1 MGKIEKGKQ
10 LTNIMPES
18 TESFR
23 VTEVSEVDKNGKYFF
38 RAKGEVSG
46 YETADFVEDENNV
59 TLEESEYRRQRS
71 GMPDAYMAKTGK
83 DFDWSVYG
91 DDAGV
96 QTTKDLLNRFIME
109 FRHQEIAGRGLYI
122 YSWTKGS
129 GKTLLACCIA
139 NEVIKRYDI
148 NVKFISMSDY
158 LQKVADKS
166 ETARE
171 EVKAIREATLLI
183 VDDIGAT
190 TTYKDWDREKI
201 LALVDFRYKRKLL
214 TIYTSNVESLELKCG
229 DRAVERIYADTLDI
243 KLPEVNVR
251 RMKADKYKQ
260 EEIKNMLEKAQELGE
275 DTAF

>member
-1 MGKIEKGKQ
+1 
-10 LTNIMPES
+10 MPGN

-171 EVKAIREATLLI
+171 EVKVIREATLLI

>member
-1 MGKIEKGKQ
+1 
-10 LTNIMPES
+10 MPES

-96 QTTKDLLNRFIME
+96 QTTKDLLNSFIVY
-109 FRHQEIAGRGLYI
+109 FRSYEIKGKCLYI
-122 YSWTKGS
+122 SSKTKGS
-129 GKTLLACCIA
+129 GKTLLSCCTA
-139 NEVIKRYDI
+139 NEAIKRYGI

-166 ETARE
+166 ETAKE
-171 EVKAIREATLLI
+171 EVKTIREATLLI

-190 TTYKDWDREKI
+190 TENKEWMQDAIFR
-201 LALVDFRYKRKLL
+201 LVDFRYKRKLV
-214 TIYTSNVESLELKCG
+214 TIYTSNVEILDLKCG
-229 DRAVERIYADTLDI
+229 DRAVERIYEDAMPI

-251 RMKADKYKQ
+251 RMKADKFMQK
-260 EEIKNMLEKAQELGE
+260 EVKNMLEKAQELGE